1 MENQAEYIL
10 VVDDEP
16 GIRNS
21 LCKVLERSGYNV
33 LEADSGQ
40 KAVKI
45 VNENQVS
52 LIISDFAMPG
62 MDGMSLLK
70 TIKEQRPYIEFIMVT
85 GHGTIE
91 RAVEAIK
98 AGAYDFITKP
108 FKRAELLP
116 IVEKTLEK
124 YNLSKE
130 NRYLKKQLA
139 DIEGEKHLFI
149 GNSKQAQ
156 DVRNLV
162 ARIANTPSNVLIS
175 GESGTGKEVIARMI
189 HNASDKKNSPF
200 VAVNCGAIPEGLIE
214 SELFGHIKGS
224 FTGAIRDKDGLFVV
238 ANNGSLFLDEISTV
252 PITLQVKL
260 LRALEEHEVLP
271 VGATKTLKTNARIIA
286 ASNRDLQKGIEKH
299 TFREDLYFRLNV
311 IEIKIPPLRE
321 RIEDIA
327 LLTTFFISRLNKE
340 LHKNVQNVSVEALH
354 LLQSHNWPGNVREL
368 ENVIERA
375 MIFCDGQTIE
385 TSHLPAMF
393 TVNNTNVNMSLKDS
407 VAEYERKQIRSI
419 LSITN
424 GDKKEAA
431 KHLGLGISSLYRK
444 ISELGLE

>member
-1 MENQAEYIL
+1 LENQIEHIL
-10 VVDDEP
+10 VVDDES

-21 LCKVLERSGYNV
+21 LCKVLEREGYKV
-33 LEADSGQ
+33 LEAENGQ
-40 KAVKI
+40 RAIKI
-45 VNENQVS
+45 VSENPVS

-62 MDGMSLLK
+62 MDGITLLK
-70 TIKEQRPYIEFIMVT
+70 SVKDQHPYIEFIMIT

-116 IVEKTLEK
+116 IIEKTLEK

-139 DIEGEKHLFI
+139 EIESAKHHFI
-149 GNSKQAQ
+149 GNSRQAQ

-162 ARIANTPSNVLIS
+162 ARIANTPSNILIS

-189 HNASDKKNSPF
+189 HNSSDKKDHPF

-238 ANNGSLFLDEISTV
+238 ANNGTLLLDEISTV
-252 PITLQVKL
+252 PVTLQVKL

-271 VGATKTLKTNARIIA
+271 VGATRTLKTNARIVA
-286 ASNRDLQKGIEKH
+286 ATNRDLQKGIEKR

-311 IEIKIPPLRE
+311 IEIKIPALRE

-327 LLTTFFISRLNKE
+327 ILSTFFINRLNKE
-340 LHKNVQNVSVEALH
+340 LHKNVQNVSVDVLH

-375 MIFCDGQTIE
+375 MIFCDGETIE
-385 TSHLPAMF
+385 PSHLPAMF
-393 TVNNTNVNMSLKDS
+393 TMGTTSVSMTLKDS
-407 VAEYERKQIRSI
+407 VAEFERKHIRSV

-431 KHLGLGISSLYRK
+431 KHLGLGVSSLYRK

>member
-1 MENQAEYIL
+1 MKNQSERIL
-10 VVDDEP
+10 IVDDEA

-21 LCKVLERSGYNV
+21 LCKVLEKSGYKT
-33 LEADSGQ
+33 LEAENAQ
-40 KAVKI
+40 KAVKVI
-45 VNENQVS
+45 SENPVS

-62 MDGMSLLK
+62 MDGISLLK
-70 TIKEQRPYIEFIMVT
+70 SVKEQYPFIEFIMIT

-139 DIEGEKHLFI
+139 EIESEKHNFI
-149 GNSKQAQ
+149 GSSKQSQ
-156 DVRNLV
+156 EVRNLV
-162 ARIANTPSNVLIS
+162 ARIANTPSNILIS

-189 HNASDKKNSPF
+189 HNLSDKKENPF

-238 ANNGSLFLDEISTV
+238 ANEGTLFLDEISTV
-252 PITLQVKL
+252 PLNLQVKL

-271 VGATKTLKTNARIIA
+271 VGATHNLPTNARIIA
-286 ASNRDLQKGIEKH
+286 ATNRDLQKGIEKR

-321 RIEDIA
+321 RIEDIG
-327 LLTTFFISRLNKE
+327 LLSNFFINRLNKE
-340 LHKNVQNVSVEALH
+340 LHKNVQDISIDALH

-375 MIFCDGQTIE
+375 MIFCDGETIE
-385 TSHLPAMF
+385 PNHLPSMF
-393 TVNNTNVNMSLKDS
+393 TANGTTISMNLKDS
-407 VAEYERKQIRSI
+407 LADFERKHIRSI
-419 LSITN
+419 LALTN

-431 KHLGLGISSLYRK
+431 KHLGLGVSSLYRK